1 MRRRMVTLA
10 VLAAVLAT
18 TLFGIPLA
26 LVLATYYH
34 NDEIAE
40 LERLADRAAIQI
52 AADQVAG
59 RPVDELPGTELGTTL
74 ALYGAGGTLLLGDG
88 PAQADPVVRAALAG
102 ELSITETGGRMAV
115 AVPLTDDET
124 VTGVVR
130 ASSANSEV
138 LARIGRTLLLML
150 GFAVLAVTVAWLLAR
165 WQAGR
170 LVAPLLAMSNTAE
183 ELGGGDFTVR
193 AKRSGIPEIDSLAKS
208 LDSTAQRLG
217 TLVSRERSFSADASH
232 QLRTPLTGLRLG
244 LETAA
249 EAADPSTRAAMLEAI
264 KSADRLERTIDDLL
278 ALARDPAARSEPLA
292 LAELLAEIRTR
303 WHATLAAQGRPLRI
317 TVTPDLPNA
326 NASTAAA
333 RQVLAVLLENAE
345 VHGAGAVTVNVRD
358 VGGVLGIDVS
368 DEGPGIDLPH
378 DQLFQRGATT
388 ADRNGI
394 GLALARSLAEGEG
407 GRLILGKPAPPT
419 FTLLLPVA
427 DRGSVGGG

>member
-34 NDEIAE
+34 DDEVSE

-59 RPVDELPGTELGTTL
+59 RPVDELPGAELGTTL
-74 ALYGAGGTLLLGDG
+74 ALYSAGGTRLLGDG
-88 PAQADPVVRAALAG
+88 PPQADPVVRAALDG
-102 ELSITETGGRMAV
+102 ELSTTETGGRMVV

-130 ASSANSEV
+130 ASSASSEV

-150 GFAVLAVTVAWLLAR
+150 GLAGLAVTVAWLLAR

-170 LVAPLLAMSNTAE
+170 LVAPLVAMSNTAE

-193 AKRSGIPEIDSLAKS
+193 AKRSGIPEIDSLAQS
-208 LDSTAQRLG
+208 LDCTAQRLG

-249 EAADPSTRAAMLEAI
+249 EAADPRTRAAMQEAI

-292 LAELLAEIRTR
+292 LNELLEEIRTR

-317 TVTPDLPNA
+317 TVAPDLPSA
-326 NASTAAA
+326 TASTAAG
-333 RQVLAVLLENAE
+333 RQVLTVLLENAE

-358 VGGVLGIDVS
+358 AGGVLGIDVS
-368 DEGPGIDLPH
+368 DEGPGVDLPA
-378 DQLFQRGATT
+378 DELFLRGATT
-388 ADRNGI
+388 GDRHGI
-394 GLALARSLAEGEG
+394 GLALARSLAEAEG
-407 GRLILGKPAPPT
+407 GRLILARPAPPT
-419 FTLLLPVA
+419 FTLLLPA
-427 DRGSVGGG
+427 AE